1 MLAFI
6 NNKTIAMQT
15 NLFKESE
22 DNTPQF
28 KGSDYNE
35 QLDKPRLKT
44 QFDKVF
50 ELMKDGMPRT
60 LNEIE
65 ISTGILAQASISAH
79 LRYMRKLGHVVIKS
93 RRGDKKQGLFEYK
106 LITKNNHDNN

>member
-1 MLAFI
+1 
-6 NNKTIAMQT
+6 MQT
-15 NLFKESE
+15 DLFKSAEESQ
-22 DNTPQF
+22 PQF

-50 ELMKDGMPRT
+50 ELMKDCLPRT

-79 LRYMRKLGHVVIKS
+79 LRYMRKMGHTVTKN

-106 LITKNNHDNN
+106 LITKNNHANN